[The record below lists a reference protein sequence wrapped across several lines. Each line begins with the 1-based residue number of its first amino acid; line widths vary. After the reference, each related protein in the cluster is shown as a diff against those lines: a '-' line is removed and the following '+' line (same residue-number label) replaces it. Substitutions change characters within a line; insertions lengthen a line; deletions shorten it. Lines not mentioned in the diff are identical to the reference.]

1 MTSDEVIQIKVG
13 KNRMGII
20 GLKQILS
27 EVTQAHAGR
36 QDSEIEAELLNRLS
50 KKNYIPEHAR
60 AAYGQAFLREF
71 KKSIGQSVEESE
83 ENYLEVKVLGPG
95 CARCNQLEQDIMAV
109 MNELN
114 LAGNIEHV
122 TDMITIGEYG
132 VMGTPALI
140 LNGKVMAV
148 GTVPPKAKLKS
159 WLQGIYKNR
168 ILNIQSRRKDDGY

>member
-1 MTSDEVIQIKVG
+1 MTSDDVTQIKVG

-27 EVTQAHAGR
+27 EIAQAYTGR
-36 QDSEIEAELLNRLS
+36 PDNEIEAELLKRLS

-60 AAYGQAFLREF
+60 TAYGLAFLREF
-71 KKSIGQSVEESE
+71 KKSIGQAVEESDA
-83 ENYLEVKVLGPG
+83 NHLEIKVLGPG
-95 CARCNQLEQDIMAV
+95 CSRCNQLEQDIMAV
-109 MNELN
+109 MNEMD

-122 TDMITIGEYG
+122 TDLIAIGEYG

-148 GTVPPKAKLKS
+148 GTVPPKAKLKI
-159 WLQGIYKNR
+159 WLKKISGK
-168 ILNIQSRRKDDGY
+168 

>member
-1 MTSDEVIQIKVG
+1 MTSDDVKQIRVG

-27 EVTQAHAGR
+27 EVSEAHAGR
-36 QDSEIEAELLNRLS
+36 PDNEIEIELLNRLS

-71 KKSIGQSVEESE
+71 KKSIGQPVEESGA
-83 ENYLEVKVLGPG
+83 NDLEVKVLGPG
-95 CARCNQLEQDIMAV
+95 CSRCNQLEQDIMAV
-109 MNELN
+109 MDEMN
-114 LAGNIEHV
+114 LAGSIEHV
-122 TDMITIGEYG
+122 TDIIAIGEYG

-148 GTVPPKAKLKS
+148 GTVPPKAKLKI
-159 WLQGIYKNR
+159 WLKKISEK
-168 ILNIQSRRKDDGY
+168 